1 MIPGV
6 ELTDFI
12 IWGGVVAVALVIFAE
27 SGLMIGFFLPGDTLI
42 FTAGFL
48 VSVGLLPVSIHWLA
62 FILFIA
68 AVVGDSVGYV
78 FGRHVGPKVFN
89 RPNSRLFK
97 QENVQKAK
105 AFYDQH
111 GGKTIIIARFIPV
124 VRTFAPIVAGVSKMD
139 YRRFLT
145 YNVVG
150 ALLWAVGVSYL
161 GYFAGSFFH
170 SIGLEVDQVLLPLI
184 ALILLISIAPGIVHL
199 MRNKPQRD
207 ALWQGT
213 KRQINILLRRSR

>member
-12 IWGGVVAVALVIFAE
+12 LWGGVVAVALVIFAE

-62 FILFIA
+62 FILFVA
-68 AVVGDSVGYV
+68 AVAGDSVGYA
-78 FGRHVGPKVFN
+78 FGRHVGPRVFN

-97 QENVQKAK
+97 QENVLKAK
-105 AFYDQH
+105 AFYDRH
-111 GGKTIIIARFIPV
+111 GGKTIIIARFVPV
-124 VRTFAPIVAGVSKMD
+124 VRTFAPIVAGVSRMN
-139 YRRFLT
+139 YRQFLT
-145 YNVVG
+145 YNVIG

-161 GYFAGSFFH
+161 GYFAGNFFH

-199 MRNKPQRD
+199 IRNKKQRD
-207 ALWQGT
+207 ALWAGT
-213 KRQINILLRRSR
+213 KRQLKVLLRR